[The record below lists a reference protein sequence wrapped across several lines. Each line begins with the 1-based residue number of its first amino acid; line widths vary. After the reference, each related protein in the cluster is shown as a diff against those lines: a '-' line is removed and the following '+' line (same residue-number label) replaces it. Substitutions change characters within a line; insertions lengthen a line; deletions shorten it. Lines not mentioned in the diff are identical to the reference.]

1 MKAGLEVHQQLATGK
16 LFCEC
21 PAELSDVPASRLV
34 TRRLRATGGENHQV
48 DRAAAFQAARDL
60 RFRYEVTPSSCL
72 VELDEEPPRPLSPA
86 ALDVALTVARL
97 LNARPVDEI
106 EVMRKIVVDGSNTSG
121 FQRTA
126 LVAVNG
132 HLDVD
137 GKRYTIQSICLEED
151 AARKVGEASGELTFR
166 LDRLG
171 IPLVEIATGP
181 EITSGAEA
189 RAVAQEIGALLRS
202 TGKVRRGI
210 GTIREDLNVSTEGGA
225 RIEIKGVQELR
236 LLHRYAEREEERQ
249 RVLLGVRDRLREGA
263 ASVPREPPFDVAGAV
278 PSEGKGFLI
287 DARRKGQPIRAI
299 RLRGFA
305 GLLRG
310 AGPDAERLGREL
322 ADRARAA
329 GLKGLVHSDELPG
342 YGLDA
347 AAVEAIRTELSLST
361 SDAFV
366 LVTAP
371 EVAQANRALALVR
384 ERAEQALD
392 GIPEETR
399 DPLPD
404 GRTRYS
410 RPLPGRDRMYPET
423 DVPPVRVTRDHLA
436 RLEATLPERPS
447 DARRRIE
454 AQYRLN
460 PEQVRQLSHA
470 GRIADF
476 EAFVRAGH
484 PPALV
489 ARLLTQDLEEALA
502 TIGEPAPELPDE
514 RLLDVLAAVGRGAF
528 AKEGVRPVLLELLR
542 GAPSVEAAMASA
554 GLTAGPSDDLATLAE
569 RVVEA
574 NGALVDAR
582 GADAFQ
588 PLMGDLMRELRG
600 RRDGREI
607 AEALRAAIGRRQA
620 RAPGA

>member
-21 PAELSDVPASRLV
+21 PAELTDAPASRIV

-72 VELDEEPPRPLSPA
+72 VELDEEPPRPLSQS
-86 ALDVALTVARL
+86 ALDVALTVAQL
-97 LNARPVDEI
+97 LHARPVDEI
-106 EVMRKIVVDGSNTSG
+106 VVMRKIVVDGSNTSG

-126 LVAVNG
+126 LVAVDG
-132 HLDVD
+132 HLEVE

-151 AARKVGEASGELTFR
+151 AARKVGESSGELTFR

-171 IPLVEIATGP
+171 IPLIEIATGP

-189 RAVAQEIGALLRS
+189 REVAQEIGALLRAS
-202 TGKVRRGI
+202 GRVRRGI

-249 RVLLGVRDRLREGA
+249 RLLLEIRDRLRERT

-278 PSEGKGFLI
+278 PSEGKGFLLE
-287 DARRKGQPIRAI
+287 ARRRGQPIRAI

-305 GLLRG
+305 GLLKG
-310 AGPDAERLGREL
+310 AGPDSERLGREL

-342 YGLDA
+342 YGLD
-347 AAVEAIRTELSLST
+347 EATVATIRAELSLGGT
-361 SDAFV
+361 DAFV

-371 EVAQANRALALVR
+371 DVALADRALALVR
-384 ERAEQALD
+384 ERAEQAMD

-423 DVPPVRVTRDHLA
+423 DVPPVRVSHERLA
-436 RLEATLPERPS
+436 RIERSLPERPS
-447 DARRRIE
+447 ATRIRIQ
-454 AQYRLN
+454 AQYGLN
-460 PEQVRQLSHA
+460 EEQVRQLSRSGRIDEFERFVHA
-470 GRIADF
+470 GHAS
-476 EAFVRAGH
+476 
-484 PPALV
+484 ALV
-489 ARLLTQDLEEALA
+489 ARLLTQDLEEATA
-502 TIGEPAPELPDE
+502 SVEEPLREIPDDELLE
-514 RLLDVLAAVGRGAF
+514 VLTAVGRGAF
-528 AKEGVRPVLLELLR
+528 AKEGIRPVLVELLR
-542 GAPSVEAAMASA
+542 GAPSVDSAVAKAGLSA
-554 GLTAGPSDDLATLAE
+554 GPADDLTTLAE
-569 RVVEA
+569 RVVQA
-574 NGALVDAR
+574 NEELVAAR
-582 GADAFQ
+582 GEGAFQ

-607 AEALRAAIGRRQA
+607 AEALRAAIARRTGRP
-620 RAPGA
+620 PGP